1 MTDNKNK
8 KPGLLRYKLA
18 EEPEHRGQLDARPQP
33 QSQLVQKEAETEV
46 KRDEAGEKGEFVPR
60 LRAERLLF
68 IGFLRLQSVE
78 KLRES
83 ERAKRTALERMTK
96 AGMRVSSL
104 R

>member
-1 MTDNKNK
+1 M
-8 KPGLLRYKLA
+8 
-18 EEPEHRGQLDARPQP
+18 
-33 QSQLVQKEAETEV
+33 
-46 KRDEAGEKGEFVPR
+46 PR